1 MEAYKSL
8 RQGNLVDVV
17 FSTIKQDIVRGKLK
31 LGDRFPPQE
40 KLAEQFGVSR
50 TVIREAQ
57 KKLASLG
64 LVENRQGSGTYVSHP
79 RVDELIAPV
88 LPLVGLDADNI
99 AELMEARFH
108 VELAISRMA
117 AQRADDAQI
126 ERLKAIVNEMVEKTN
141 QGGMEDII
149 QSDLDFHLE
158 LAAISRNRVL
168 ARMVETIREMT
179 HRFLQSFYH
188 TPGAPGRAIRDH
200 MRVLEAVEARDPDL
214 AEKEMRSHLA
224 EIVEYIEIYF
234 NIPLKMT
241 DDKIKSP
248 KV

>member
-1 MEAYKSL
+1 M
-8 RQGNLVDVV
+8 
-17 FSTIKQDIVRGKLK
+17 
-31 LGDRFPPQE
+31 
-40 KLAEQFGVSR
+40 
-50 TVIREAQ
+50 
-57 KKLASLG
+57 
-64 LVENRQGSGTYVSHP
+64 ENRQGSGTYVSQP

-88 LPLVGLDADNI
+88 LPLVALDADII

-108 VELAISRMA
+108 VESAVSRMA

-126 ERLKAIVNEMVEKTN
+126 ERLKAIVNEMVEKTK
-141 QGGMEDII
+141 QGGRMEDII

-168 ARMVETIREMT
+168 ARMVETIREMAY
-179 HRFLQSFYH
+179 RFLLSFYQ

-224 EIVEYIEIYF
+224 QIGEYIEIYF
-234 NIPLKMT
+234 NIPLKMP